1 MNTTCPVLT
10 DALLDRLRAL
20 SASFCLAE
28 GGSHGPDHSE
38 RVLQTA
44 LTLGVPVTGSG
55 EAAERRPRG
64 NYSIKVSIGRAP
76 TFDPGAQALLR

>member
-44 LTLGVPVTGSG
+44 AGREMAEQRHAFMETFFAQLTRETSG
-55 EAAERRPRG
+55 LDR
-64 NYSIKVSIGRAP
+64 
-76 TFDPGAQALLR
+76 